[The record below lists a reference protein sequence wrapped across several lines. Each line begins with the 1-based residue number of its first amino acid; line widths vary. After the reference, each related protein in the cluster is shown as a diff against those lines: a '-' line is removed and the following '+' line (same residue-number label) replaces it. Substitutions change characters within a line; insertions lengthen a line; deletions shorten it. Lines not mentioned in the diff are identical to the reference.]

1 VSKQLII
8 VNGQSQGEHN
18 VLYVAT
24 EHDSLYA
31 FDANSGVQYW
41 KTSLLLSGES
51 SVPSSDLNFTAIEPE
66 VGITATP
73 VIDRSA
79 GPHGTIFVVAMS
91 TNATNV
97 LYRIHAIDLA
107 TGQNRLTPAI
117 ISASVSGTGPA
128 TTFVAKQQLNRAGL
142 LLLNHIIY
150 TCWASFD
157 DNPPFSGWTHNSPIK
172 IQLKDGKVLFV
183 RSWATG
189 FIFSE
194 IFIDGV
200 YDVLVDIPN
209 QIIDIGANTGLF
221 ILRAKQLW
229 PDASILAFEPEPNNY
244 QALTETIRVNGL
256 TNVEAINVAVA
267 DKEGSIKLFLH
278 PRNIGGHSTVQRHS
292 EASIVVKTYRL
303 DKIINSLPYHKC
315 DLLKV
320 DCEGGELAIFQSLD
334 SETAKSIGTIVYEP
348 E

>member
-1 VSKQLII
+1 M
-8 VNGQSQGEHN
+8 
-18 VLYVAT
+18 
-24 EHDSLYA
+24 
-31 FDANSGVQYW
+31 
-41 KTSLLLSGES
+41 
-51 SVPSSDLNFTAIEPE
+51 SVHTWRIRWLFGRMVDLRFHRKIRE
-66 VGITATP
+66 
-73 VIDRSA
+73 
-79 GPHGTIFVVAMS
+79 TIRNPFAYYCALFVKFFP
-91 TNATNV
+91 N
-97 LYRIHAIDLA
+97 L
-107 TGQNRLTPAI
+107 
-117 ISASVSGTGPA
+117 
-128 TTFVAKQQLNRAGL
+128 
-142 LLLNHIIY
+142 
-150 TCWASFD
+150 
-157 DNPPFSGWTHNSPIK
+157 HNSPIK
-172 IQLKDGKVLFV
+172 IQLKDGKVFFV

-200 YDVLVDIPN
+200 YDVLSDIPN

-292 EASIVVKTYRL
+292 AASIIVKTYRL

-334 SETAKSIGTIVYEP
+334 SETAKSIGTIVYESERSVYDVP
-348 E
+348 TMNERIVSLGFAISFRGNCFVAARLAGGSLKSLGQEH